1 MLSSVKVIYYPFS
14 MNYCL
19 DSNEPQGYKNPTIL
33 PLEVLW
39 IPTRDI
45 MESQRLLSE
54 KGTNFLTK

>member
-1 MLSSVKVIYYPFS
+1 
-14 MNYCL
+14 MNE
-19 DSNEPQGYKNPTIL
+19 SQSYKTPTIL
-33 PLEVLW
+33 PLEVLR